1 MSKRAKEKAERIAN
15 GIMISVQG
23 KTGRVVYN
31 TKEKSFTHYELMCAA
46 QKGYEQAEKDLALTW
61 EDMKQIAMISVELS
75 RKRFENFYVHQTIS
89 DEEHFSEVLK
99 RFNEQR
105 KK

>member
-1 MSKRAKEKAERIAN
+1 MSKRAKEKAELIAN

-46 QKGYEQAEKDLALTW
+46 QKGYEQAEKDLALTPG
-61 EDMKQIAMISVELS
+61 DMSIIDEICTEMRQHTDWPLKGQDA
-75 RKRFENFYVHQTIS
+75 FY
-89 DEEHFSEVLK
+89 EEVL
-99 RFNEQR
+99 RMFNSQR
-105 KK
+105 EKK

>member
-46 QKGYEQAEKDLALTW
+46 QKGYEQAEKDT
-61 EDMKQIAMISVELS
+61 
-75 RKRFENFYVHQTIS
+75 FERAVMWL
-89 DEEHFSEVLK
+89 EEHADEYNGSESA
-99 RFNEQR
+99 FDHMEEEMITDFR
-105 KK
+105 KAMEEE

>member
-1 MSKRAKEKAERIAN
+1 MSKRTKEKAELIAN

-46 QKGYEQAEKDLALTW
+46 QKGYEQAEKDIALTW
-61 EDMKQIAMISVELS
+61 EDVNLIDSILVDLQDEGVERYGGL
-75 RKRFENFYVHQTIS
+75 RQYY
-89 DEEHFSEVLK
+89 EEALK
-99 RFNEQR
+99 RFKEIRNE
-105 KK
+105 KEI